1 MKPVAWAKPGPKAAL
16 IQLASFLFKKIRVYA
31 EKRNNPNNNA
41 TSRISPWLH
50 FGKISMKL
58 LKHIFNYFSDLF

>member
-1 MKPVAWAKPGPKAAL
+1 MDNNVKSVAWAKPGPKAAL
-16 IQLASFLFKKIRVYA
+16 NQLASFLFKKIRGYA

-50 FGKISMKL
+50 FGKISKKL
-58 LKHIFNYFSDLF
+58 FRHFSLFL